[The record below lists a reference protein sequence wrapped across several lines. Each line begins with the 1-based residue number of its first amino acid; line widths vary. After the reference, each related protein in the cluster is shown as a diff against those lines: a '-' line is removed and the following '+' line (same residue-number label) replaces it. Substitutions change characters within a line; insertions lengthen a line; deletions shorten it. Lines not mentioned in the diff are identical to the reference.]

1 MKRWILVCFCL
12 LAALWTSAGQNNP
25 YEIDDACY
33 AILQQ
38 AEAVVDEPSAT
49 EFDEINARL
58 LEMAIERGDTKAQ
71 TLHYVFALRR
81 ICRVGVNVPLEQR
94 LQMNRQVDEAFDKLR
109 EVARE
114 KGYTQYY
121 YYSYDLAQNY
131 YFDSR
136 QITAAFDLLDKML
149 KESEQENDDFGEW
162 QALRFLAQVYMQ
174 QGDIVNTRLYLVQ
187 ALELY
192 EESKDPDV
200 RNQPVTRTYCDLA
213 DTYDFAED
221 SSRLF
226 YNKAM
231 AAAQAH
237 LDTLRCAYYQAQI
250 AAFDKDLDEYERK
263 RDYCLNDTAFPS
275 FFRTGEELFA
285 CVDAL
290 VHNSRPSQALMDTLA
305 LPRQQLFLGR
315 LAAQWGQYD
324 ISLQMMRK
332 RFQALQE
339 MLSKVNN
346 MRLEEAAGRFQNYSL
361 NRQLTEMNQEVVM
374 ATRLV
379 EFLVMVILLVSSG
392 FFWVHNRNLRKAREA
407 DEERIRELKEANE
420 QVQLANAAKTRFVQ
434 NMSHEVRTP
443 LNAIVGF
450 SQLLALPDGSFPE
463 EEKAEFSDHIINNT
477 KMLTMLLD
485 DILNASAMDAGKYRI
500 SYEDGEMNFIAQAAI
515 RSAEHRLQP
524 GVKMYYAPESAEPFN
539 FQTDPRRVQQILIN
553 LLTNSCKHTK
563 EGEIRLSSSLTSRP
577 GYVSYSVTDTG
588 PGIPADQAERIFD
601 RFTKLNDFVQG
612 TGLGLSICRDIA
624 GRMGASVYLD
634 TTYTAGGARF
644 IFEVP
649 VVPPPQEDITQPN
662 NNPTQVDHA

>member
-1 MKRWILVCFCL
+1 MKRWILSCFCL
-12 LAALWTSAGQNNP
+12 LAALWTSVGQNNP
-25 YEIDDACY
+25 YEIDDVCY

-38 AEAVVDEPSAT
+38 VELVVDDPAAV
-49 EFDEINARL
+49 EFDALNNQL
-58 LEMAIERGDTKAQ
+58 LQAAIERGDDKAR

-81 ICRVGVNVPLEQR
+81 ICRMSGNVPMEQR
-94 LQMNRQVDEAFDKLR
+94 LQRNKQVDEAFDKLK

-114 KGYTQYY
+114 TGLTQYY
-121 YYSYDLAQNY
+121 YYAYDLAQNY

-136 QITAAFDLLDKML
+136 QVSAAFDLLDKML
-149 KESEQENDDFGEW
+149 KESQRENDDYGEW
-162 QALRFLAQVYMQ
+162 QALRFLAQIYQ
-174 QGDIVNTRLYLVQ
+174 QQEDLLNTRYYLQQ
-187 ALELY
+187 ALLLY
-192 EESKDPDV
+192 SESKDPIV
-200 RNQPVTRTYCDLA
+200 RRQPVTRTYCDLA

-221 SSRLF
+221 SARLY
-226 YNKAM
+226 YNRAM
-231 AAAQAH
+231 EFAQAH
-237 LDTLRCAYYQAQI
+237 LDTLRCAYYQAMI
-250 AAFDKDLDEYERK
+250 AAFDKDVAEYEHK
-263 RDYCLNDTAFPS
+263 RDFCLNDSAFRS
-275 FFRTGEELFA
+275 FFRTGEEFFA

-290 VHNSRPSQALMDTLA
+290 VHHERPSEALMDTLA
-305 LPRQQLFLGR
+305 LPRQQQFIGR
-315 LAAQWGQYD
+315 LASEWGQYD
-324 ISLQMMRK
+324 ISLRMMRK
-332 RFQALQE
+332 RYLE
-339 MLSKVNN
+339 MQYVLSKVND
-346 MRLEEAAGRFQNYSL
+346 MHLEEASGRYQNYAL
-361 NRQLTEMNQEVVM
+361 NRQLTEKNQEVVM

-379 EFLVMVILLVSSG
+379 EFLVIVILLASSG
-392 FFWVHNRNLRKAREA
+392 FFWVHNRNLRRAREM
-407 DEERIRELKEANE
+407 DESRIRELKEANE
-420 QVQLANAAKTRFVQ
+420 QVHLANAAKTRFVQ

-485 DILNASAMDAGKYRI
+485 DILNASAMDSGKYQI
-500 SYEDGEMNFIAQAAI
+500 NCEEGEMHFIAQAAI

-524 GVKMYYAPESAEPFN
+524 GVKMYYAPESEEPFT

-577 GYVSYSVTDTG
+577 GFVSYSVTDTG
-588 PGIPADQAERIFD
+588 SGIPADQAERIFD
-601 RFTKLNDFVQG
+601 RFTKLNEFVQG

-649 VVPPPQEDITQPN
+649 VDPPKEDNTPT
-662 NNPTQVDHA
+662 NNPTQVNHA

>member
-1 MKRWILVCFCL
+1 MKRFVLVCLCL
-12 LAALWTSAGQNNP
+12 LAALWPSAAQNNP
-25 YEIDDACY
+25 YEIDDVCY
-33 AILQQ
+33 AILQRV
-38 AEAVVDEPSAT
+38 EAVVDDPAAED
-49 EFDEINARL
+49 FDEINADL
-58 LEMAIERGDTKAQ
+58 LATAIERGDTKAQ
-71 TLHYVFALRR
+71 TLYYVFALRR
-81 ICRVGVNVPLEQR
+81 ICRVGVNVPMEQR

-114 KGYTQYY
+114 MGYTQYY

-136 QITAAFDLLDKML
+136 QITAAFDLLDEML
-149 KESEQENDDFGEW
+149 KESEQENNDYGEW
-162 QALRFLAQVYMQ
+162 QALRFLAQMYMQ
-174 QGDIVNTRLYLVQ
+174 QGDIVNSRLYLLQ

-192 EESKDPDV
+192 AESKDPDV
-200 RNQPVTRTYCDLA
+200 RRQPVTRTYCDLA

-226 YNKAM
+226 YNR
-231 AAAQAH
+231 AAEAARAH
-237 LDTLRCAYYQAQI
+237 LDTLRCSYYQAQI
-250 AAFDKDLDEYERK
+250 AAFDKDVAEYERK
-263 RDYCLNDTAFPS
+263 RDYCLNDSAFRS

-285 CVDAL
+285 CVDAV
-290 VHNSRPSQALMDTLA
+290 VHNARPSQALMDTLA

-324 ISLQMMRK
+324 ISLTMMRK
-332 RFQALQE
+332 RYEEMQY
-339 MLSKVNN
+339 MLSRVNN
-346 MRLEEAAGRFQNYSL
+346 MRLEEASGRYQNYSL
-361 NRQLTEMNQEVVM
+361 NRQLTEKSQEVLM

-392 FFWVHNRNLRKAREA
+392 FFWVHNRNLRKAREM

-420 QVQLANAAKTRFVQ
+420 QVELANAAKTRFVQ

-500 SYEDGEMNFIAQAAI
+500 TYEEGEMNFIAQAAI

-524 GVKMYYAPESAEPFN
+524 GVKMYYAPESEEPFT

-577 GYVSYSVTDTG
+577 GYVSYFVTDTG
-588 PGIPADQAERIFD
+588 PGVPADQAEHIFE

-644 IFEVP
+644 VFEVP
-649 VVPPPQEDITQPN
+649 VEPPQLEDNTPSTN
-662 NNPTQVDHA
+662 

>member
-1 MKRWILVCFCL
+1 MKRFVLACLCL
-12 LAALWTSAGQNNP
+12 LAAVWPSAAQNNP
-25 YEIDDACY
+25 YEIDDVCY
-33 AILQQ
+33 AILQRV
-38 AEAVVDEPSAT
+38 EAVVDDPAAED
-49 EFDEINARL
+49 FDEINADL
-58 LEMAIERGDTKAQ
+58 LATAIERGDTKAQ
-71 TLHYVFALRR
+71 TLYYVFALRR
-81 ICRVGVNVPLEQR
+81 ICRVGVNVPMEQR

-114 KGYTQYY
+114 MGYTQYY

-136 QITAAFDLLDKML
+136 QITAAFDLLDEML
-149 KESEQENDDFGEW
+149 KESEQENNDYGEW
-162 QALRFLAQVYMQ
+162 QALRFLAQMYMQ
-174 QGDIVNTRLYLVQ
+174 QGDIVNTRFYLLQ
-187 ALELY
+187 ALDLY
-192 EESKDPDV
+192 AESKDPDV
-200 RNQPVTRTYCDLA
+200 RRQPVTRTYCDLA
-213 DTYDFAED
+213 DTYDFSED

-226 YNKAM
+226 YNKA
-231 AAAQAH
+231 AEAAQAH
-237 LDTLRCAYYQAQI
+237 LDTLRCSYYQAQI
-250 AAFDKDLDEYERK
+250 AAFDKDVAEYERK
-263 RDYCLNDTAFPS
+263 RDYCLNDSAFRS
-275 FFRTGEELFA
+275 FFRTGEEFFA
-285 CVDAL
+285 CVDAV
-290 VHNSRPSQALMDTLA
+290 VHNARPSQALMDTLA

-324 ISLQMMRK
+324 ISLTMMRK
-332 RFQALQE
+332 RYEEMQY
-339 MLSKVNN
+339 MLSRVNN
-346 MRLEEAAGRFQNYSL
+346 MRLEEASGRYQNYSL
-361 NRQLTEMNQEVVM
+361 NRQLTEKNQEVLM

-392 FFWVHNRNLRKAREA
+392 FFWVHNRNLRKAREM

-420 QVQLANAAKTRFVQ
+420 QVELANAAKTRFVQ

-500 SYEDGEMNFIAQAAI
+500 TYEEGEMNFIAQAAI

-524 GVKMYYAPESAEPFN
+524 GVKMYYAPESEEPFT

-577 GYVSYSVTDTG
+577 GYVSYFVTDTG
-588 PGIPADQAERIFD
+588 PGVPADQAEHIFE

-644 IFEVP
+644 VFEVP
-649 VVPPPQEDITQPN
+649 VEPPQLEDNTPSTN
-662 NNPTQVDHA
+662 

>member
-1 MKRWILVCFCL
+1 MKRFVLACLCL
-12 LAALWTSAGQNNP
+12 LAAVWPSAAQNNP
-25 YEIDDACY
+25 YEIDDVCY
-33 AILQQ
+33 AILQRV
-38 AEAVVDEPSAT
+38 EAVVDDPAAED
-49 EFDEINARL
+49 FDEISADL
-58 LEMAIERGDTKAQ
+58 LATAIERGDTKAQ
-71 TLHYVFALRR
+71 TLYYVFALRR
-81 ICRVGVNVPLEQR
+81 ICRVGVNVPMEQR

-114 KGYTQYY
+114 MGYTQYY

-136 QITAAFDLLDKML
+136 QITAAFDLLDEML
-149 KESEQENDDFGEW
+149 KESEQENNDYGEW
-162 QALRFLAQVYMQ
+162 QALRFLAQMYMQ
-174 QGDIVNTRLYLVQ
+174 QGDIVNTRFYLLQ
-187 ALELY
+187 ALDLY
-192 EESKDPDV
+192 AESKDPDV
-200 RNQPVTRTYCDLA
+200 RRQPVTRTYCDLA
-213 DTYDFAED
+213 DTYDFSED

-226 YNKAM
+226 YNKA
-231 AAAQAH
+231 AEAAQAH
-237 LDTLRCAYYQAQI
+237 LDTLRCSYYQAQI
-250 AAFDKDLDEYERK
+250 AAFDKDVAEYERK
-263 RDYCLNDTAFPS
+263 RDYCLNDSAFRS
-275 FFRTGEELFA
+275 FFRTGEEFFA
-285 CVDAL
+285 CVDAV
-290 VHNSRPSQALMDTLA
+290 VHNARPSQALMDTLA

-324 ISLQMMRK
+324 ISLTMMRK
-332 RFQALQE
+332 RYEEMQY
-339 MLSKVNN
+339 MLSRVNN
-346 MRLEEAAGRFQNYSL
+346 MRLEEASGRYQNYSL
-361 NRQLTEMNQEVVM
+361 NRQLTEKSQEVLM

-392 FFWVHNRNLRKAREA
+392 FFWVHNRNLRKAREM

-420 QVQLANAAKTRFVQ
+420 QVELANAAKTRFVQ

-500 SYEDGEMNFIAQAAI
+500 SYEEGEMNFIAQAAI

-524 GVKMYYAPESAEPFN
+524 GVKMYYAPESEEPFT

-577 GYVSYSVTDTG
+577 GYVSYFVTDTG
-588 PGIPADQAERIFD
+588 PGVPADQAEHIFE

-644 IFEVP
+644 VFEVP
-649 VVPPPQEDITQPN
+649 VEPPQLEDNTPSTN
-662 NNPTQVDHA
+662 

>member
-1 MKRWILVCFCL
+1 MKRFVLACLCL
-12 LAALWTSAGQNNP
+12 LAAVWPSAAKNNP
-25 YEIDDACY
+25 YEIDDVCY
-33 AILQQ
+33 AILQRV
-38 AEAVVDEPSAT
+38 EAVVDDPAAED
-49 EFDEINARL
+49 FDEISADL
-58 LEMAIERGDTKAQ
+58 LATAIERGDTKAQ
-71 TLHYVFALRR
+71 TLYYVFALRR
-81 ICRVGVNVPLEQR
+81 ICRVGVNVPMEQR

-114 KGYTQYY
+114 MGYTQYY

-136 QITAAFDLLDKML
+136 QITAAFDLLDEML
-149 KESEQENDDFGEW
+149 KESEQENNDYGEW
-162 QALRFLAQVYMQ
+162 QALRFLAQMYMQ
-174 QGDIVNTRLYLVQ
+174 QGDIVNTRLYLLQ
-187 ALELY
+187 ALDLY
-192 EESKDPDV
+192 AESKDPDV
-200 RNQPVTRTYCDLA
+200 RRQPVTRTYCDLA

-226 YNKAM
+226 YNRA
-231 AAAQAH
+231 AEAAQAH
-237 LDTLRCAYYQAQI
+237 LDTLRCSYYQAQI
-250 AAFDKDLDEYERK
+250 AAFDKDLAEYERK
-263 RDYCLNDTAFPS
+263 RDYCLNDSAFRS

-285 CVDAL
+285 CVDAV

-305 LPRQQLFLGR
+305 LPRQQQFLGR

-324 ISLQMMRK
+324 ISLKMMRK
-332 RFQALQE
+332 RYEE
-339 MLSKVNN
+339 MQYMLPRVNN
-346 MRLEEAAGRFQNYSL
+346 MRLEEASGRYQNYSL
-361 NRQLTEMNQEVVM
+361 NRQLTEKSQEVLM

-392 FFWVHNRNLRKAREA
+392 FFWVHNRNLRKAREM

-420 QVQLANAAKTRFVQ
+420 QVELANAAKTRFVQ

-500 SYEDGEMNFIAQAAI
+500 TYEDGEMHFIAQAAI

-524 GVKMYYAPESAEPFN
+524 GVKMYYAPESEEPFT

-577 GYVSYSVTDTG
+577 GYVSYFVTDTG
-588 PGIPADQAERIFD
+588 PGIPADQAERIFE

-644 IFEVP
+644 VFEVP
-649 VVPPPQEDITQPN
+649 VEPPQLEDNTPSTN
-662 NNPTQVDHA
+662 

>member
-1 MKRWILVCFCL
+1 MKRFVLACLCL
-12 LAALWTSAGQNNP
+12 LAAVWPSAAQNNP
-25 YEIDDACY
+25 YEIDDVCY
-33 AILQQ
+33 AILQRV
-38 AEAVVDEPSAT
+38 EAVVDDPAAED
-49 EFDEINARL
+49 FDVINADL
-58 LEMAIERGDTKAQ
+58 LATAIERGDTKAQ
-71 TLHYVFALRR
+71 TLYYVFALRR
-81 ICRVGVNVPLEQR
+81 ICRVGVNVPMEQR

-114 KGYTQYY
+114 MGYTQYY

-136 QITAAFDLLDKML
+136 QITAAFDLLDEML
-149 KESEQENDDFGEW
+149 KESEQENNDYGEW
-162 QALRFLAQVYMQ
+162 QALRFLAQMYMQ
-174 QGDIVNTRLYLVQ
+174 QGDIVNTRFYLLQ
-187 ALELY
+187 ALDLY
-192 EESKDPDV
+192 AESKDPDV
-200 RNQPVTRTYCDLA
+200 RRQPVTRTYCDLA
-213 DTYDFAED
+213 DTYDFSED

-226 YNKAM
+226 YNKA
-231 AAAQAH
+231 AEAAQAH
-237 LDTLRCAYYQAQI
+237 LDTLRCSYYQAQI
-250 AAFDKDLDEYERK
+250 AAFDKDVAEYERK
-263 RDYCLNDTAFPS
+263 RDYCLNDSAFRS
-275 FFRTGEELFA
+275 FFRTGEEFFA
-285 CVDAL
+285 CVDAV
-290 VHNSRPSQALMDTLA
+290 VHNARPSQALMDTLA

-324 ISLQMMRK
+324 ISLTMMRK
-332 RFQALQE
+332 RYEEMQY
-339 MLSKVNN
+339 MLSRVNN
-346 MRLEEAAGRFQNYSL
+346 MRLEEASGRYQNYSL
-361 NRQLTEMNQEVVM
+361 NRQLTEKNQEVLM

-392 FFWVHNRNLRKAREA
+392 FFWVHNRNLRKAREM

-420 QVQLANAAKTRFVQ
+420 QVELANAAKTRFVQ

-463 EEKAEFSDHIINNT
+463 EEKAEFSDHIINNA

-500 SYEDGEMNFIAQAAI
+500 TYEEGEMNFIAQAAI

-524 GVKMYYAPESAEPFN
+524 GVKMYYAPESEEPFT

-577 GYVSYSVTDTG
+577 GYVSYFVTDTG
-588 PGIPADQAERIFD
+588 PGVPADQAEHIFE

-644 IFEVP
+644 VFEVP
-649 VVPPPQEDITQPN
+649 VEPPQLEDNTPSTN
-662 NNPTQVDHA
+662 

>member
-1 MKRWILVCFCL
+1 MKRFVLACLCL
-12 LAALWTSAGQNNP
+12 LAAVWPSAAQNNP
-25 YEIDDACY
+25 YEIDDVCY
-33 AILQQ
+33 AILQRVEAIVDDPA
-38 AEAVVDEPSAT
+38 AE
-49 EFDEINARL
+49 EFDEISADL
-58 LEMAIERGDTKAQ
+58 LATAIERGDTKAQ
-71 TLHYVFALRR
+71 TLYYVFALRR
-81 ICRVGVNVPLEQR
+81 ICRVGVNVPMEQR

-109 EVARE
+109 EVARGM
-114 KGYTQYY
+114 GYTQYY

-136 QITAAFDLLDKML
+136 QITAAFDLLDEML
-149 KESEQENDDFGEW
+149 KESEQENNDYGEW
-162 QALRFLAQVYMQ
+162 QALRFLAQMYMQ
-174 QGDIVNTRLYLVQ
+174 QGDIVNTRFYLLQ
-187 ALELY
+187 ALDLY
-192 EESKDPDV
+192 AESKDPDV
-200 RNQPVTRTYCDLA
+200 RRQPVTRTYCDLA
-213 DTYDFAED
+213 DTYDFSED

-226 YNKAM
+226 YNKA
-231 AAAQAH
+231 AEAAQAH
-237 LDTLRCAYYQAQI
+237 LDTLRCSYYQAQI
-250 AAFDKDLDEYERK
+250 AAFDKDVAEYERK
-263 RDYCLNDTAFPS
+263 RDYCLNDSAFRS
-275 FFRTGEELFA
+275 FFRTGEEFFA
-285 CVDAL
+285 CVDAV
-290 VHNSRPSQALMDTLA
+290 VHNARPSQALMDTLA

-324 ISLQMMRK
+324 ISLKMMRK
-332 RFQALQE
+332 RYEEMQY
-339 MLSKVNN
+339 MLSRVNN
-346 MRLEEAAGRFQNYSL
+346 MRLEEASGRYQNYSL
-361 NRQLTEMNQEVVM
+361 NRQLIEKNQEVLM

-392 FFWVHNRNLRKAREA
+392 FFWVHNRNLRKAREM

-420 QVQLANAAKTRFVQ
+420 QVELANAAKTRFVQ

-500 SYEDGEMNFIAQAAI
+500 TYEEGEMNFIAQAAI

-524 GVKMYYAPESAEPFN
+524 GVKMYYAPESEEPFT

-577 GYVSYSVTDTG
+577 GYVSYFVTDTG
-588 PGIPADQAERIFD
+588 PGVPADQAEHIFE

-644 IFEVP
+644 VFEVP
-649 VVPPPQEDITQPN
+649 VEPPQLEDNTPSTN
-662 NNPTQVDHA
+662 

>member
-1 MKRWILVCFCL
+1 MKRFVLACLCL
-12 LAALWTSAGQNNP
+12 LAAVWPSAAQNNP
-25 YEIDDACY
+25 YEIDDVCY
-33 AILQQ
+33 AILQRV
-38 AEAVVDEPSAT
+38 EAVVDDPAAED
-49 EFDEINARL
+49 FDVINADL
-58 LEMAIERGDTKAQ
+58 LATAIERGDTKAQ
-71 TLHYVFALRR
+71 TLYYVFALRR
-81 ICRVGVNVPLEQR
+81 ICRVGVNVPMEQR

-114 KGYTQYY
+114 MGYTQYY

-136 QITAAFDLLDKML
+136 QITAAFDLLDEML
-149 KESEQENDDFGEW
+149 KESEQENNDYGEW
-162 QALRFLAQVYMQ
+162 QALRFLAQMYMQ
-174 QGDIVNTRLYLVQ
+174 QGDIVNTRFYLLQ

-192 EESKDPDV
+192 AESKDPDV
-200 RNQPVTRTYCDLA
+200 RRQPVTRTYCDLA
-213 DTYDFAED
+213 DTYDFSED

-226 YNKAM
+226 YNKA
-231 AAAQAH
+231 AEAAQAH
-237 LDTLRCAYYQAQI
+237 LDTLRCSYYQAQI
-250 AAFDKDLDEYERK
+250 AAFDKDVAEYERK
-263 RDYCLNDTAFPS
+263 RDYCLNDSAFRS
-275 FFRTGEELFA
+275 FFRTGEEFFA
-285 CVDAL
+285 CVDAV
-290 VHNSRPSQALMDTLA
+290 VHNARPSQALMDTLA

-324 ISLQMMRK
+324 ISLKMMRK
-332 RFQALQE
+332 RYEEMQY
-339 MLSKVNN
+339 MLSRVNN
-346 MRLEEAAGRFQNYSL
+346 MRLEEASGRYQNYSL
-361 NRQLTEMNQEVVM
+361 NRQLTEKSQEVLM

-392 FFWVHNRNLRKAREA
+392 FFWVHNRNLRKAREM

-420 QVQLANAAKTRFVQ
+420 QVELANAAKTRFVQ

-500 SYEDGEMNFIAQAAI
+500 SYEDGEMHFIAQAAI

-524 GVKMYYAPESAEPFN
+524 GVKMYYAPESEEPFT

-577 GYVSYSVTDTG
+577 GYVSYFVTDTG
-588 PGIPADQAERIFD
+588 PGVPADQAEHIFE

-644 IFEVP
+644 VFEVP
-649 VVPPPQEDITQPN
+649 VEPPQLEDNTPSTN
-662 NNPTQVDHA
+662 

>member
-1 MKRWILVCFCL
+1 MKRFVLACLCL
-12 LAALWTSAGQNNP
+12 LAAVWPSAAQNNP
-25 YEIDDACY
+25 YEIDDVCY
-33 AILQQ
+33 AILQRV
-38 AEAVVDEPSAT
+38 EAVVDDPAAED
-49 EFDEINARL
+49 FDEINADL
-58 LEMAIERGDTKAQ
+58 LATAIERGDTKAQ
-71 TLHYVFALRR
+71 TLYYVFALRR
-81 ICRVGVNVPLEQR
+81 ICRVGVNVPMEQR

-114 KGYTQYY
+114 MGYTQYY

-136 QITAAFDLLDKML
+136 QITAAFDLLDEML
-149 KESEQENDDFGEW
+149 KESEQENNDYGEW
-162 QALRFLAQVYMQ
+162 QALRFLAQMYMQ
-174 QGDIVNTRLYLVQ
+174 QGDIVNTRFYLLQ
-187 ALELY
+187 ALDLY
-192 EESKDPDV
+192 AESKDPDV
-200 RNQPVTRTYCDLA
+200 RRQPVTRTYCDLA
-213 DTYDFAED
+213 DTYDFSED

-226 YNKAM
+226 YNKA
-231 AAAQAH
+231 AEAAQAH
-237 LDTLRCAYYQAQI
+237 LDTLRCSYYQAQI
-250 AAFDKDLDEYERK
+250 AAFDKDLAEYERK
-263 RDYCLNDTAFPS
+263 RDYCLNDSAFRS

-285 CVDAL
+285 CVDAV
-290 VHNSRPSQALMDTLA
+290 VHNARPSQALMDTLA

-324 ISLQMMRK
+324 ISLKMMRK
-332 RFQALQE
+332 RYEEMQY
-339 MLSKVNN
+339 MLSRVNN
-346 MRLEEAAGRFQNYSL
+346 MRLEEASGRYQNYSL
-361 NRQLTEMNQEVVM
+361 NRQLIEKNQEVLM

-392 FFWVHNRNLRKAREA
+392 FFWVHNRNLRKAREM

-420 QVQLANAAKTRFVQ
+420 QVELANAAKTRFVQ

-500 SYEDGEMNFIAQAAI
+500 TYEDGEMHFIAQAAI

-524 GVKMYYAPESAEPFN
+524 GVKMYYAPESEEPFT

-577 GYVSYSVTDTG
+577 GYVSYFVTDTG
-588 PGIPADQAERIFD
+588 PGVPADQAEHIFE

-644 IFEVP
+644 VFEVP
-649 VVPPPQEDITQPN
+649 VEPPQLEDNTPSTN
-662 NNPTQVDHA
+662 

>member
-1 MKRWILVCFCL
+1 MKRLILACLCL
-12 LAALWTSAGQNNP
+12 LAALGTLAGQNNP
-25 YEIDDACY
+25 YEIDDVCY
-33 AILQQ
+33 AILQRV
-38 AEAVVDEPSAT
+38 EAVVDDPSA
-49 EFDEINARL
+49 EDFDEINAQL
-58 LEMAIERGDTKAQ
+58 LATAIERGDTKAQ

-94 LQMNRQVDEAFDKLR
+94 FQMNRRVDEAFDELK
-109 EVARE
+109 EVAGE

-121 YYSYDLAQNY
+121 YYAYDLAQTY

-136 QITAAFDLLDKML
+136 QVSAAFDLLDEML
-149 KESEQENDDFGEW
+149 KESEQEDDDFGEW
-162 QALRFLAQVYMQ
+162 QALRFLAQMYQ
-174 QGDIVNTRLYLVQ
+174 QQEDILNTRLYLMQ

-192 EESKDPDV
+192 AESRDPEV
-200 RNQPVTRTYCDLA
+200 RKQPITRTYCDLA
-213 DTYDFAED
+213 DTYDFSED
-221 SSRLF
+221 SCRLF
-226 YNKAM
+226 YRRAM
-231 AAAQAH
+231 ESAQAH
-237 LDTLRCAYYQAQI
+237 LDTLRCSYYQAQI
-250 AAFDKDLDEYERK
+250 AAFDKNLTEYVHK
-263 RDYCLNDTAFPS
+263 RDYCLNDSAFRS

-290 VHNSRPSQALMDTLA
+290 VRHERPSQALMDTLA
-305 LPRQQLFLGR
+305 LPRQQQFIGR
-315 LAAQWGQYD
+315 LAAEWGQYD
-324 ISLQMMRK
+324 ISLAMMRK
-332 RFQALQE
+332 RYMDMQY
-339 MLSKVNN
+339 MLSRINN
-346 MRLEEAAGRFQNYSL
+346 MRLEEASGRYQNYAL
-361 NRQLTEMNQEVVM
+361 NRQLTEKSQEVLM

-392 FFWVHNRNLRKAREA
+392 FFWVHNRNLRKAREM
-407 DEERIRELKEANE
+407 DESRIRELKEANE

-485 DILNASAMDAGKYRI
+485 DILNASAMDSGKYRV
-500 SYEDGEMNFIAQAAI
+500 SYEEGEMHFIAQAAI

-524 GVKMYYAPESAEPFN
+524 GVKMYYAPESEEPFQ

-577 GYVSYSVTDTG
+577 GFVSYSVTDTG
-588 PGIPADQAERIFD
+588 PGVPVDQAERIFD

-624 GRMGASVYLD
+624 ERMGASVYLD

-649 VVPPPQEDITQPN
+649 VDPPQEENTQPT
-662 NNPTQVDHA
+662 NNPSQVDHA

>member
-1 MKRWILVCFCL
+1 MKRFVLACLCL
-12 LAALWTSAGQNNP
+12 LAAVWPSAAQNNP
-25 YEIDDACY
+25 YEIDDVCY
-33 AILQQ
+33 AILQRV
-38 AEAVVDEPSAT
+38 EAVVDDPAAED
-49 EFDEINARL
+49 FDEISADL
-58 LEMAIERGDTKAQ
+58 LATAIERGDTKAQ
-71 TLHYVFALRR
+71 TLYYVFALRR
-81 ICRVGVNVPLEQR
+81 ICRVGVNVPMEQR

-109 EVARE
+109 EVARGM
-114 KGYTQYY
+114 GYTQYY

-136 QITAAFDLLDKML
+136 QITAAFDLLDEML
-149 KESEQENDDFGEW
+149 KESEQENNDYGEW
-162 QALRFLAQVYMQ
+162 QALRFLAQMYMQ
-174 QGDIVNTRLYLVQ
+174 QGDIVNTRFYLLQ
-187 ALELY
+187 ALDLY
-192 EESKDPDV
+192 AESKDPDV
-200 RNQPVTRTYCDLA
+200 RRQPVTRTYCDLA
-213 DTYDFAED
+213 DTYDFSED

-226 YNKAM
+226 YNR
-231 AAAQAH
+231 AAEAARAH
-237 LDTLRCAYYQAQI
+237 LDTLRCSYYQAQI
-250 AAFDKDLDEYERK
+250 AAFDKDLAEYERK
-263 RDYCLNDTAFPS
+263 RDYCLNDSAFRS
-275 FFRTGEELFA
+275 FFRTGEEFFA
-285 CVDAL
+285 CVDAV
-290 VHNSRPSQALMDTLA
+290 VHNARPSQALMDTLA

-324 ISLQMMRK
+324 ISLKMMRK
-332 RFQALQE
+332 RYEEMQY
-339 MLSKVNN
+339 MLSRVNN
-346 MRLEEAAGRFQNYSL
+346 MRLEEASGRYQNYSL
-361 NRQLTEMNQEVVM
+361 NRQLTEKSQEVLM

-392 FFWVHNRNLRKAREA
+392 FFWVHNRNLRKAREM

-420 QVQLANAAKTRFVQ
+420 QVELANAAKTRFVQ

-500 SYEDGEMNFIAQAAI
+500 SYEDGEMHFIAQAAI

-524 GVKMYYAPESAEPFN
+524 GVKMYYAPESEEPFT

-577 GYVSYSVTDTG
+577 GYVSYFVTDTG
-588 PGIPADQAERIFD
+588 PGVPADQAEHIFE

-644 IFEVP
+644 VFEVP
-649 VVPPPQEDITQPN
+649 VEPPQLEDNTPSTN
-662 NNPTQVDHA
+662 